1 MVPLTNGTGRPGT
14 QRPGTGGHTGGQVV
28 AEQERIRSAAHEARS
43 VAEQLAAVAPPHTPH
58 VELPFLPEL
67 GRFLAALQQ
76 ARARHHEA
84 TEELARFYQGA
95 ARALD
100 EFRGRVDE
108 HEQAAQAGFEAL
120 AGGVR

>member
-1 MVPLTNGTGRPGT
+1 MVPLTNGTERAV
-14 QRPGTGGHTGGQVV
+14 TGGHTGGQVV
-28 AEQERIRSAAHEARS
+28 AEQERIQSAAHEARS

-67 GRFLAALQQ
+67 GQFLAALQQ

-84 TEELARFYQGA
+84 TGELARFYQGA
-95 ARALD
+95 AGALD

-108 HEQAAQAGFEAL
+108 HEKTAQAGFEAL
-120 AGGVR
+120 EGGVR